1 MSMVKSLGAM
11 DSPVVS
17 RRFQSVAANGK
28 KGSDPPPI
36 GTQKVP
42 LDHISSAA
50 ARFTFSI
57 TAVRRNEPLTTKAE
71 RDTEREQQHEDHLWI
86 ISFGGSTWLG

>member
-1 MSMVKSLGAM
+1 MVKSLGAM
-11 DSPVVS
+11 DSPGVS
-17 RRFQSVAANGK
+17 RRSQSAAANRK
-28 KGSDPPPI
+28 EESDPPPI

-50 ARFTFSI
+50 ARFIFSR
-57 TAVRRNEPLTTKAE
+57 TAVLRNEPLTTKAE
-71 RDTEREQQHEDHLWI
+71 RDTEREQQHEDPLSI